1 MVTGPK
7 LRLALCDNVNPAE
20 PAKEMPPRFDHS
32 NVNGI
37 GRVMS
42 WLISEP
48 RKPSRS
54 AAGDN
59 QRQPVKRE
67 PRLQLQP
74 VGVRVEVDGYGRA
87 LQR

>member
-54 AAGDN
+54 AEATTSVN
-59 QRQPVKRE
+59 PFSVS
-67 PRLQLQP
+67 PAFSSSS
-74 VGVRVEVDGYGRA
+74 VIRVEIDRYGRA